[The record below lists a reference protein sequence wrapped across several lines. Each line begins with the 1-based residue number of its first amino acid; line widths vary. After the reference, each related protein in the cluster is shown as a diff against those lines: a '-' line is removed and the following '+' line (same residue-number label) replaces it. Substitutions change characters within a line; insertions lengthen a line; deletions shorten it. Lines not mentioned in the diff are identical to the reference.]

1 MTEEYKKPAI
11 HVWAGRLIIFISY
24 SIIVVN
30 CFFMDNAVSEMRQKM
45 QKAFLNLAE
54 DLSTVRTG
62 RAMPSLVENVIIS
75 VYGGTQRLKIKEL
88 ATISASD
95 PQTLVLSPFDSSITD
110 EIQKGIMEA
119 NIGLT
124 PSADGNIIRI
134 SIPALSEER
143 RKELIKL
150 MKQKLEN
157 GKITIRQIR
166 QDARNIARKQ
176 HNEKQISE
184 EQMYRLDQ
192 DIQKITDEVIL
203 GVGEMG
209 KKKEGELMQI

>member
-1 MTEEYKKPAI
+1 
-11 HVWAGRLIIFISY
+11 
-24 SIIVVN
+24 
-30 CFFMDNAVSEMRQKM
+30 MDNAVSEMRQKM

-150 MKQKLEN
+150 MKQNWKM
-157 GKITIRQIR
+157 
-166 QDARNIARKQ
+166 
-176 HNEKQISE
+176 EK
-184 EQMYRLDQ
+184 
-192 DIQKITDEVIL
+192 
-203 GVGEMG
+203 
-209 KKKEGELMQI
+209 